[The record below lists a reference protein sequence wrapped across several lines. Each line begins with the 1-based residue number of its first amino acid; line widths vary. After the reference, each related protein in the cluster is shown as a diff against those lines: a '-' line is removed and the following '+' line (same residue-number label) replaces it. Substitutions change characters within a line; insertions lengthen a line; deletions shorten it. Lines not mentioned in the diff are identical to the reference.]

1 MYVLWRYTFDN
12 NMPDM
17 LAIYQMST
25 KKIIIGVILSGC
37 GNKDGSEIHES
48 VLTMLA
54 IDQLGASSLCFAP
67 NIDQHHVTNHAT
79 GKETQEKRNILVE
92 AARIARGKISPLKEF
107 DARTVDAVIFPGGLG
122 AATTLS
128 NFAYEGASCTVHKD
142 VERVIREMSV
152 LKKPMGALCIAPPL
166 FARVLDKPAI
176 TIGNDQ
182 TTQSKLESMGAEHKN
197 TVSGEIAIDRKQNL
211 VTSPC
216 YMHNTSIATIA
227 VETKK
232 VVEAIIGLIGKD

>member
-1 MYVLWRYTFDN
+1 MN
-12 NMPDM
+12 
-17 LAIYQMST
+17 
-25 KKIIIGVILSGC
+25 KKITVGIILSGC

-54 IDQLGASSLCFAP
+54 IDQLGESYVCYAP
-67 NIDQHHVTNHAT
+67 HIDQHHVTNHAT
-79 GKETQEKRNILVE
+79 GKETEDKRNALVE
-92 AARIARGKISPLKEF
+92 AARIARGKITPLNEF

-128 NFAYEGASCTVHKD
+128 NFAYEGAKGKVHKD
-142 VERVIREMSV
+142 VERVIRNMAS

-166 FARVLDKPAI
+166 FARVLDNPTI

-182 TTQSKLESMGAEHKN
+182 TTQAKLEAMGAKHVN
-197 TVSGEIAIDRKQNL
+197 TLSGEIAIDREHKL
-211 VTSPC
+211 VTAPC

-227 VETKK
+227 IEAKK
-232 VVEAIIGLIGKD
+232 IIEAIIELISQDH